1 MPYTLTHK
9 QFYEGLKNGKLLGL
23 KCKCCQKY
31 TIPPRMTC
39 MECGSDQLE
48 IIEMKGEG
56 EIRTLTTIRVA
67 PDGFQAPY
75 VVALSELAEGP
86 WLMGNL
92 TGVDPNRADIDLI
105 GKRVKISCKEIPAS
119 PFTAGEG
126 VSITFEILE
135 PK

>member
-56 EIRTLTTIRVA
+56 EIRTLPQNGENSHRR
-67 PDGFQAPY
+67 
-75 VVALSELAEGP
+75 LSVDFRTQLLFLYACPLLA
-86 WLMGNL
+86 
-92 TGVDPNRADIDLI
+92 
-105 GKRVKISCKEIPAS
+105 
-119 PFTAGEG
+119 
-126 VSITFEILE
+126 
-135 PK
+135 